1 MKTPQ
6 TDRVMISDK
15 KFEILRLRTKGTAI
29 KSIAL
34 SFTLSEATIIQ
45 YLSDMIARID
55 CARKGEHRLVRN
67 RY

>member
-15 KFEILRLRTKGTAI
+15 KFEILCSRIKGTAI
-29 KSIAL
+29 ESIAL

-45 YLSDMIARID
+45 YLSDMVSRID